1 MIIHII
7 AMKRYIIKLTHE
19 ERTKLTQM
27 TKGGRH
33 AVREVQRAQ
42 ILLKSDAG
50 VIDEEIA
57 EHLNLN
63 VRTVERIRQRYV
75 VEGVD
80 VAVNTAKYPPRVA
93 KFDGEAQAELVH
105 LACSAP
111 PEGRQRWTLQL
122 LADKMVE
129 LAIFESVSLEGV
141 RQQLK
146 KKRAKTLANTKVLH
160 SSQRECRVRSGDGR
174 RA

>member
-1 MIIHII
+1 
-7 AMKRYIIKLTHE
+7 MKRYIIKLTEE
-19 ERTKLTQM
+19 ERAKLTQM

-50 VIDEEIA
+50 AVDQEIA
-57 EHLNLN
+57 EHLNIN
-63 VRTVERIRQRYV
+63 VRTVERVRQRYV
-75 VEGVD
+75 VEGID
-80 VAVNTAKYPPRVA
+80 KAVRTAKYPPRKG
-93 KFDGEAQAELVH
+93 KFHGEAQAELVH

-129 LAIFESVSLEGV
+129 LKVLESVSLEGV

-146 KKRAKTLANTKVLH
+146 KKRVKTLANSKVLH
-160 SSQRECRVRSGDGR
+160 TS
-174 RA
+174 